1 MIKRGIIILTLLLL
15 ASTAWAGHS
24 GMSLGLGLGLGGS
37 GMPST
42 HGPSILM
49 ESSGYVLMETG
60 DHILTE

>member
-1 MIKRGIIILTLLLL
+1 MIKRGIIILALLLL

-24 GMSLGLGLGLGGS
+24 GMSLVPGLGLGGS

-60 DHILTE
+60 DHILME